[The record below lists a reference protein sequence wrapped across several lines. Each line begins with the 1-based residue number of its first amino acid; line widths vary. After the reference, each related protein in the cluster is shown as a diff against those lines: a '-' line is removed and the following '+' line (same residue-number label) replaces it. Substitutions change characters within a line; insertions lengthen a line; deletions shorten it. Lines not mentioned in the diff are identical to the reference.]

1 LFKSEVVELL
11 VDELDDSLDVS
22 VGNGKR
28 SELPSQGNPWRAKES
43 QMGGRSRILIAEDQ
57 KITAKH
63 LKSSLQGLGYEIV
76 GAVSTGS
83 DAIDRAEEAKPD
95 LVLMDIRLQ
104 GDLDGIEAAQAIR
117 ERHNIPIVYVTAY
130 SDQDVMER
138 AKLTEPFGYLLKPFG
153 VDELRTT
160 IEMALYKH
168 QMERRLRETEERMHL
183 ALAGANLGIW
193 EVNIQS
199 GEAFYDRRCNEI
211 FGYQQEG
218 MESSVSQWSK
228 SVHPDD
234 VHRIEAAFNAHA
246 RGETASFECEH
257 RIRHKR
263 GGWKWNLAR
272 GKLTDFDSNG
282 NPLRMVGTS
291 LDITKLKCAQEQ
303 LEHRVGELSA
313 MNLLAKKVST
323 TLSRAEVLEASVESV
338 MAIMAPTYAGIYV
351 REGDWLL
358 EQSTHSVRKD
368 LLHVCPPKRRVGEC
382 LCGLAA
388 SGRESVYC
396 LDIHKDPRCIL
407 QPCRMSGI
415 QSFAALPLIARNE
428 VLGVLGIASKD
439 QRDFSTQSVFLE
451 TLADQISIGLR
462 NALLHEEITVKA
474 SELQTSL
481 NRAEQAEH
489 ALKKANE
496 DLELRVLER
505 TKELSIAN
513 DKLLK
518 AKTEWEITFNAVPDL
533 IAIVGNDYRII
544 RANKAFSDSLNLHPH
559 QVDVMACYEAIHG
572 CREPISN
579 CPHRK
584 LLSDGKP
591 HSAEVI
597 EPRLGCAFD
606 VTVSPLFGENGDSIG
621 SVHVARDITDRKE
634 VESALRRS
642 EERYRTLVEQ
652 LPATTYLTALDQH
665 CTTEYLSP
673 QVEGML
679 GWPLEDYG
687 SDPHLWSKSLHPDDR
702 ERVLEEVARCHEGQ
716 EPLKSEYRIRTRDG
730 QTRWIRDEAVVLR
743 DTDGHPMA
751 LQGVRFDITD
761 RKKTEEL
768 AICTARLQAVADLA
782 SGVAHHFNNM
792 LQVVV
797 GAASVATVNLEMG
810 KLDNAKSWLDKIIK
824 SARFGSETVK
834 RLQSFVRVQSVEL
847 GAMEKL
853 DLSDLARESIE
864 TTRMFWQLE
873 PEEAGIEIT
882 VIPDLRIGCTVK
894 GRANE
899 VFEVI
904 TNLIRN
910 AVEAME
916 HGGEL
921 RIESRVVGEW
931 VLLHVSDT
939 GEGIPAKDL
948 TRIFEPFYT
957 TKGYQRTG
965 MGLASS
971 YGIIARHG
979 GTISVQSEEGVGS
992 TFAIELPF
1000 VSRDLSKE
1008 EPPVPRMSGQ
1018 HLRILAV
1025 DDVELGLM
1033 VIKDGLTALGQTVLT
1048 AVSWEEAIK
1057 LFEEGNIDFVLC
1069 DLGLQ
1074 GMNGWEVGE
1083 RIKSICHKR
1092 RIAKPPFVLV
1102 TGWGSQVGEKAKML
1116 QSGVDAV
1123 VEKPV
1128 DIPRLWS
1135 VIIELASRQSVSIPE
1150 TQNDN
1155 S

>member
-1 LFKSEVVELL
+1 
-11 VDELDDSLDVS
+11 
-22 VGNGKR
+22 
-28 SELPSQGNPWRAKES
+28 
-43 QMGGRSRILIAEDQ
+43 MGRSRILIAEDQ
-57 KITAKH
+57 KITAMH
-63 LKSSLQGLGYEIV
+63 LKISLQGFGYEVV
-76 GAVSTGS
+76 GTVSTGAE
-83 DAIDRAEEAKPD
+83 AIQRANETKPD
-95 LVLMDIRLQ
+95 LILMDIRLD
-104 GDLDGIEAAQAIR
+104 GDLDGIETARAIR
-117 ERHNIPIVYVTAY
+117 ERHDIPIVYVTAY

-138 AKLTEPFGYLLKPFG
+138 AKLTGPFGYLLKPFSMEG
-153 VDELRTT
+153 LRTT

-168 QMERRLRETEERMHL
+168 QMERRLRETEESMHL

-193 EVNIQS
+193 EVNVQS
-199 GEAFYDRRCNEI
+199 GEAIYDRRCNEI
-211 FGYQQEG
+211 FGYHQEG
-218 MESSVSQWSK
+218 MEPSIAQWSK

-234 VHRIEAAFNAHA
+234 VERIKTAFDVHA
-246 RGETASFECEH
+246 KGGTASFECEH
-257 RIRHKR
+257 RIRHKE
-263 GGWKWNLAR
+263 GGWRWNLAR
-272 GKLTDFDSNG
+272 GKLTDFDSDG

-291 LDITKLKCAQEQ
+291 LDITKLKCTQEQ
-303 LEHRVGELSA
+303 LENRVRELSA
-313 MNLLAKKVST
+313 MNSLAKKVSR

-338 MAIMAPTYAGIYV
+338 MAIMTPTHVGIYV
-351 REGDWLL
+351 REGDRLL
-358 EQSTHSVRKD
+358 EQSTHSTD
-368 LLHVCPPKRRVGEC
+368 QNIGYVCPPEKQVGEC

-388 SGRESVYC
+388 SGRQSVYC
-396 LDIHKDPRCIL
+396 LDIHEDPRCTL
-407 QPCRMSGI
+407 HQCRMSGI
-415 QSFAALPLIARNE
+415 RSFAALPLVARNE
-428 VLGVLGIASKD
+428 VLGVLGIASME
-439 QRDFSTQSVFLE
+439 QRDFFTQSVLLE

-462 NALLHEEITVKA
+462 NALLHEEITIKA

-481 NRAEQAEH
+481 NRAELAEH

-496 DLELRVLER
+496 DLERRVLER
-505 TKELSIAN
+505 TKELKIAN
-513 DKLLK
+513 DNLFK

-544 RANKAFSDSLNLHPH
+544 RANKAFSERMNFGRPF
-559 QVDVMACYEAIHG
+559 QVGGMKCYEAIHG
-572 CREPISN
+572 RKQPVSD

-591 HSAEVI
+591 HSAEIV
-597 EPRLGCAFD
+597 ESRLGGTFD

-652 LPATTYLTALDQH
+652 LPATTYLTALDEH
-665 CTTEYLSP
+665 STTQYLSP
-673 QVEGML
+673 QAESML

-702 ERVLEEVARCHEGQ
+702 ERVLKEVARCHKGRESF
-716 EPLKSEYRIRTRDG
+716 KSEYRILTRDG
-730 QTRWIRDEAVVLR
+730 QIRWIRDEAVLLK

-810 KLDNAKSWLDKIIK
+810 KLSDVKNWLEKIIK

-834 RLQSFVRVQSVEL
+834 RLQSFVRVQSVEV
-847 GAMEKL
+847 GAMETL

-864 TTRMFWQLE
+864 TTRVFWQLE
-873 PEEAGIEIT
+873 PEEAGIEVT
-882 VIPDLRIGCTVK
+882 MIPDLKTGCTVK

-899 VFEVI
+899 IFEVI

-910 AVEAME
+910 AVEAMKE
-916 HGGEL
+916 GGEL
-921 RIESRVVGEW
+921 RIESRVFGEW
-931 VLLHVSDT
+931 VLLQVSDT

-965 MGLASS
+965 MGLASC
-971 YGIIARHG
+971 YGIISRHG
-979 GTISVQSEEGVGS
+979 GAISAQSEEGVGS
-992 TFAIELPF
+992 TVTIELPY
-1000 VSRDLSKE
+1000 VSHDLSKE
-1008 EPPVPRMSGQ
+1008 EAPVPRMSEL

-1033 VIKDGLTALGQTVLT
+1033 ALKEGLTALGQTVLT
-1048 AVSWEEAIK
+1048 AASGDEAIK
-1057 LFEEGNIDFVLC
+1057 LFEEGKIDFVLC

-1083 RIKSICHKR
+1083 RIKSICDER

-1102 TGWGSQVGEKAKML
+1102 TGWGNQLGEKDKIL

-1123 VEKPV
+1123 VEKPI
-1128 DIPRLWS
+1128 DLPRLWG
-1135 VIIELASRQSVSIPE
+1135 VITELASRPSVSIPE
-1150 TQNDN
+1150 TQSDN
-1155 S
+1155 T